1 MLAKWYF
8 LVTVDSCLITDIRM
22 EVDVTQVV
30 LLIWSKATLFF
41 EESVFFLAV
50 KFFLFVYVVVVF
62 VDIVLLLVL
71 KGLGSD
77 LKSALYGTDRPLT
90 SKNKLRE
97 RWETIRHRLESPNPS
112 QYKVAVLEADAL
124 ADEILD
130 GIGYTGATMAEKLQ
144 SVLGGQLETK
154 ELLAEAHEVRNQII
168 HDPHYVLNREDATRY
183 LGLFEKFFD
192 EVELL

>member
-1 MLAKWYF
+1 MDSLKVALCL
-8 LVTVDSCLITDIRM
+8 LVIALCM
-22 EVDVTQVV
+22 EVDVTQ
-30 LLIWSKATLFF
+30 LGFLIWSKVALFLD
-41 EESVFFLAV
+41 ESILFLMV
-50 KFFLFVYVVVVF
+50 KFFLFAYVAVLLA
-62 VDIVLLLVL
+62 DIVLILVL
-71 KGLGSD
+71 KGLSAD

-97 RWETIRHRLESPNPS
+97 RWENIRGRLESTNVS

-130 GIGYTGATMAEKLQ
+130 GIGYAGATMTEKLQ

-168 HDPHYVLNREDATRY
+168 HDPHYVLTREDATRY
-183 LGLFEKFFD
+183 LELFEKFFD
-192 EVELL
+192 EVELF

>member
-1 MLAKWYF
+1 MLIVCRK
-8 LVTVDSCLITDIRM
+8 LVLDM
-22 EVDVTQVV
+22 EVDVTQLA
-30 LLIWSKATLFF
+30 LLIWSKVALFF
-41 EESVFFLAV
+41 DQSVLFLAV
-50 KFFLFVYVVVVF
+50 KFFLFVYVAVLLT
-62 VDIVLLLVL
+62 DIVLLFIL
-71 KGLGSD
+71 KGVSSD

-97 RWETIRHRLESPNPS
+97 RWENIRHRLESENPS

-130 GIGYTGATMAEKLQ
+130 GVGYGGATMAEKLQ

-168 HDPHYVLNREDATRY
+168 HDPHYVLTREDATRY

-192 EVELL
+192 EVELF